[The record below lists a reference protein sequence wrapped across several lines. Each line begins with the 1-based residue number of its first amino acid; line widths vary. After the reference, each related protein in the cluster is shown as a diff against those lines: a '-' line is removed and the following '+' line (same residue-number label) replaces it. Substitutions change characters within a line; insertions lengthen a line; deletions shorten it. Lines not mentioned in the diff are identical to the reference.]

1 MLPLTI
7 DPMPIPNQ
15 VINLVSNL
23 PPTTTSLPG
32 GISVNFSQWV
42 RSSFTT
48 GSVSYGYIFTS
59 ATLRFAQI
67 TLTTPPDQLIVE
79 IYKDNAG
86 VLGDLITSFTN
97 PGSIR
102 FIGNYI
108 FTLTTPQ
115 ILAANTTYWLVARV
129 SSGSEEYSW
138 LRTNSDA
145 QAGVAGWSIGDTS
158 LFSNDQGFSWNTFT
172 GFNAFQFSINGQ
184 NI

>member
-7 DPMPIPNQ
+7 DPMPIPSQ

-32 GISVNFSQWV
+32 GIAVKLNQWV

-48 GSVSYGYIFTS
+48 DSNFFIFTS
-59 ATLRFAQI
+59 VTLRFAQI
-67 TLTTPPDQLIVE
+67 TASNPPDQLIVE

-86 VLGDLITSFTN
+86 ALGDLITSFTN
-97 PGSIR
+97 PGSIS
-102 FIGNYI
+102 FISNYI

-129 SSGSEEYSW
+129 SIGSEEYSW
-138 LRTNSDA
+138 LRTDSTT
-145 QAGVAGWSIGDTS
+145 Q
-158 LFSNDQGFSWNTFT
+158 T
-172 GFNAFQFSINGQ
+172 GL
-184 NI
+184 